1 MDVKITD
8 YGQGEVNFVEYSVY
22 NLSQGQLQGLNEN
35 LEEESKIAGD
45 VLVIKMYFEDEL
57 YPFQSDVAKF
67 RFDDF
72 KAREEI
78 EMFVFLNSVLED
90 L

>member
-57 YPFQSDVAKF
+57 YPFQSDVSKN
-67 RFDDF
+67 
-72 KAREEI
+72 ESLIIEI
-78 EMFVFLNSVLED
+78 IFILPFFLLI
-90 L
+90 LIIIM

>member
-35 LEEESKIAGD
+35 LEEESKIAG
-45 VLVIKMYFEDEL
+45 EC
-57 YPFQSDVAKF
+57 
-67 RFDDF
+67 
-72 KAREEI
+72 
-78 EMFVFLNSVLED
+78 
-90 L
+90 